1 MKRIV
6 LTYGIIGGIIV
17 SAMMWLTL
25 GSGKHDFDNGMWIGY
40 TTMVIALSTIFF
52 AVKGYRDKHLGGS
65 ITFGKAFLMGLYIT
79 LVVSTLYVASWM
91 VLSATSKQDYM
102 EQYYEHQGPARK
114 QRSLCGA
121 SGNPAPGNAGLPG
134 DVQEPC
140 CEDRLQLY
148 GDPACGALGQLA
160 LRDHAE
166 AWCAGRGNP
175 ILIGSEPLVLVR
187 LKAASRNTRCSPH
200 RCTDRSSE

>member
-25 GSGKHDFDNGMWIGY
+25 GSGSHDFDNGMWIGY

-65 ITFGKAFLMGLYIT
+65 IRFGRAFLMGLYIT

-91 VLSATSKQDYM
+91 VLSSVSDQDFM
-102 EQYYEHQGPARK
+102 TEYYEHEKAKLERSAMPA
-114 QRSLCGA
+114 A
-121 SGNPAPGNAGLPG
+121 EVDA
-134 DVQEPC
+134 
-140 CEDRLQLY
+140 RLQEMREFGEMY
-148 GDPACGALGQLA
+148 K
-160 LRDHAE
+160 
-166 AWCAGRGNP
+166 NP
-175 ILIGSEPLVLVR
+175 IVKIGFTYVEILPVGLLISVIC
-187 LKAASRNTRCSPH
+187 AAMLRRDP
-200 RCTDRSSE
+200 